1 MKTRKYLIKDT
12 SVEERK
18 KLVNGAIAIQMT
30 DGSAPCDD
38 TIKLF
43 QKYINGEMEIE
54 EIQKEL
60 IKNIQR
66 NKKSD
71 N

>member
-1 MKTRKYLIKDT
+1 MEPRKYLIKDT
-12 SVEERK
+12 TLEERK
-18 KLVNGAIAIQMT
+18 KIVNGAIAIQMT

-38 TIKLF
+38 TMKLF

-60 IKNIQR
+60 IKKYIKN
-66 NKKSD
+66 
-71 N
+71 